1 MKKVN
6 IYFNRWF
13 SVAFH
18 YMNLI
23 RNNEDGIP
31 VQIFATHPDIRH
43 MSLQGADVAGT
54 EPALEGIEYVQ
65 FCVDFCRSNEIDI
78 FIPHLHMLDI
88 ALHASMFDA
97 IGTKVLVCR
106 DLDLLE
112 KIMDKGKFYESV
124 QETGIMTIPDY
135 HVVSTA
141 EQFQAAY
148 EDLAA
153 RGHQV
158 CFKPTETEGG
168 LGFRIINNDRNPLQ
182 DLFGHV
188 TPYISF
194 EEARRILSSV
204 DSFPNLMVM
213 ELLEGF
219 EYSIDCLADENGRL
233 LAAVPRRKAGGRLRL
248 MEHIPELED
257 IASRVAGVYR
267 IPFNY
272 NIQMKYTGGV
282 PKLLEINPRMSG
294 GLHISCLSGIN
305 FPYLAV
311 KSALGGEVQPAEFTG
326 NVLASHVE
334 QPLIM
339 RIDGESVVTD
349 AVNLSGSSS

>member
-13 SVAFH
+13 SVAYH

-23 RNNEDGIP
+23 RNNEDGVS
-31 VQIFATHPDIRH
+31 VQIFATHPDIHH

-54 EPALEGIEYVQ
+54 EPALTGIEYVQ
-65 FCVDFCRSNEIDI
+65 FCVDFCRRNEIDI
-78 FIPHLHMLDI
+78 FIPRLHMLDI
-88 ALHASMFDA
+88 ALHAAMFDA

-112 KIMDKGKFYESV
+112 TIMDKGKFYESV
-124 QETGIMTIPDY
+124 KETGIMTIPDY

-141 EQFQAAY
+141 EQFKEAY
-148 EDLAA
+148 QDLVAK
-153 RGHQV
+153 GHRV

-168 LGFRIINNDRNPLQ
+168 LGFRIIDNTRSPLQ
-182 DLFGHV
+182 ELFGHV
-188 TPYISF
+188 TPLISF
-194 EEARRILSSV
+194 EEAYRILGSEPT
-204 DSFPNLMVM
+204 FPELMVM
-213 ELLEGF
+213 ELLEGY
-219 EYSIDCLADENGRL
+219 EYSIDCLSDENGRL

-248 MEHIPELED
+248 MEHIPELEE
-257 IASRVAGVYR
+257 IASRVAEVYK
-267 IPFNY
+267 IPFNF
-272 NIQMKYTGGV
+272 NIQMKYSGGI

-311 KSALGGEVQPAEFTG
+311 KSALGGEVQPAEFG
-326 NVLASHVE
+326 DNVLASHVE

-339 RIDGESVVTD
+339 KINGESVIPD
-349 AVNLSGSSS
+349 PVN

>member
-6 IYFNRWF
+6 VYFNRWF

-23 RNNEDGIP
+23 RDNEDG
-31 VQIFATHPDIRH
+31 VSFQIFATHPDINH
-43 MSLQGADVAGT
+43 MSLQGADVAET

-65 FCVDFCRSNEIDI
+65 FCVDFCRRHEIDV
-78 FIPHLHMLDI
+78 FIPRLHMLDI
-88 ALHASMFDA
+88 ALHAALFDA

-112 KIMDKGKFYESV
+112 TIMDKGKFYENV
-124 QETGIMTIPDY
+124 QAKGIMTIPDY
-135 HVVSTA
+135 HVVRTA
-141 EQFQAAY
+141 EQFKQAY
-148 EDLAA
+148 DDLVAK
-153 RGHQV
+153 GHRV

-168 LGFRIINNDRNPLQ
+168 LGFRIIDNNRNPLEE
-182 DLFGHV
+182 LFGHV
-188 TPYISF
+188 TPLISF
-194 EEARRILSSV
+194 DEAYRILSS
-204 DSFPNLMVM
+204 SETFPDLMVM
-213 ELLEGF
+213 ELLEGY
-219 EYSIDCLADENGRL
+219 EYSIDCLADESGRL

-248 MEHIPELED
+248 MEYHPELQA
-257 IASRVAGVYR
+257 IAASVAEAYR

-272 NIQMKYTGGV
+272 NIQMKYSGAV

-294 GLHISCLSGIN
+294 GLHVSCLSGIN

-311 KSALGGEVQPAEFTG
+311 KAALGGEVLPAQFTQD
-326 NVLASHVE
+326 VLASHVE

-339 RIDGESVVTD
+339 RINGESVSAD
-349 AVNLSGSSS
+349 AVNGER

>member
-23 RNNEDGIP
+23 RNNEDGVP

-43 MSLQGADVAGT
+43 MSLQGADVAGI
-54 EPALEGIEYVQ
+54 EPALTGIEYVQ
-65 FCVDFCRSNEIDI
+65 FCVDFCRRNEIDI
-78 FIPHLHMLDI
+78 FIPRLHMLDI

-112 KIMDKGKFYESV
+112 MIMDKGKFYESV
-124 QETGIMTIPDY
+124 KATGVMIIPDY
-135 HVVSTA
+135 YVVSNA
-141 EQFQAAY
+141 QQFKEAY
-148 EDLAA
+148 EDLVSK
-153 RGHQV
+153 GHKV

-168 LGFRIINNDRNPLQ
+168 LGFRIIDNSRSPLEE
-182 DLFGHV
+182 LFGHV
-188 TPYISF
+188 TPLISF
-194 EEARRILSSV
+194 DEAYRIL
-204 DSFPNLMVM
+204 DGAESFPNLMVM
-213 ELLEGF
+213 ELLEGY

-248 MEHIPELED
+248 MEHVPELEEV
-257 IASRVAGVYR
+257 ARRVAGTYR
-267 IPFNY
+267 IPYNF
-272 NIQMKYTGGV
+272 NIQMKYSGGV

-311 KSALGGEVQPAEFTG
+311 KSALGGEVQPAEFAHD
-326 NVLASHVE
+326 VLASHVE

-339 RIDGESVVTD
+339 KINGESVITD
-349 AVNLSGSSS
+349 SVS

>member
-1 MKKVN
+1 MNKIN

-54 EPALEGIEYVQ
+54 EPELEGIEYVQ
-65 FCVDFCRSNEIDI
+65 FCVDFCRRNEIDI
-78 FIPHLHMLDI
+78 FIPRLHMLDI
-88 ALHASMFDA
+88 ALHVSMFDA

-112 KIMDKGKFYESV
+112 TIMDKGKFYENV
-124 QETGIMTIPDY
+124 RQTGIMTIPDY

-141 EQFQAAY
+141 EQFRAAY
-148 EDLAA
+148 EELVAE
-153 RGHQV
+153 GHQV

-168 LGFRIINNDRNPLQ
+168 LGFRIINNSRSPLQ
-182 DLFGHV
+182 ELFGHV
-188 TPYISF
+188 TSQISF
-194 EEARRILSSV
+194 EEAYRTLASV

-213 ELLEGF
+213 ELLDGY
-219 EYSIDCLADENGRL
+219 EYSIDCLADAKGAL

-248 MEHIPELED
+248 MEHIPELEE
-257 IASRVAGVYR
+257 IASRVAETYR
-267 IPFNY
+267 IPFNF
-272 NIQMKYTGGV
+272 NIQMKYSGGV

-311 KSALGGEVQPAEFTG
+311 KSALGGEVQPAGFAG

-339 RIDGESVVTD
+339 RINGESVITD
-349 AVNLSGSSS
+349 SP

>member
-23 RNNEDGIP
+23 RNNEDGVP
-31 VQIFATHPDIRH
+31 VQIFATHPDINH

-54 EPALEGIEYVQ
+54 EPVLEGIEYVH
-65 FCVDFCRSNEIDI
+65 FCVDFCRRNEIDI
-78 FIPHLHMLDI
+78 FIPRLHMLDI
-88 ALHASMFDA
+88 ALHAALFDA
-97 IGTKVLVCR
+97 IGTKLLVCR

-112 KIMDKGKFYESV
+112 TIMDKGKFYESV
-124 QETGIMTIPDY
+124 AGKGIMTIPDY
-135 HVVSTA
+135 HVVRTA
-141 EQFQAAY
+141 EQFREAY
-148 EDLAA
+148 QDLAA
-153 RGHQV
+153 KGHRV

-168 LGFRIINNDRNPLQ
+168 LGFRIIDNDRSPLRE
-182 DLFGHV
+182 LFGHV
-188 TPYISF
+188 TPLISF
-194 EEARRILSSV
+194 DEAYHILSTV
-204 DSFPNLMVM
+204 PSFPDLMVM

-219 EYSIDCLADENGRL
+219 EYSIDCLADENGKL

-257 IASRVAGVYR
+257 IAQKVAETYR
-267 IPFNY
+267 IPFNF
-272 NIQMKYTGGV
+272 NIQMKYSGDT

-311 KSALGGEVQPAEFTG
+311 KSALGGEVQPAEFAHD
-326 NVLASHVE
+326 VLASHVE

-339 RIDGESVVTD
+339 KINGQSVIPD
-349 AVNLSGSSS
+349 AVN

>member
-54 EPALEGIEYVQ
+54 EPELEGIEYVQ
-65 FCVDFCRSNEIDI
+65 FCVDFCRRNEIDI
-78 FIPHLHMLDI
+78 FIPRLHMLDI
-88 ALHASMFDA
+88 ALHVSMFDA

-106 DLDLLE
+106 DVDLLE
-112 KIMDKGKFYESV
+112 TIMDKGKFYENV
-124 QETGIMTIPDY
+124 RGTGIMTIPDY

-141 EQFQAAY
+141 EQFRVAY
-148 EDLAA
+148 EELIAK
-153 RGHQV
+153 GHQV

-168 LGFRIINNDRNPLQ
+168 LGFRIINNSRSPLQ
-182 DLFGHV
+182 ELFGHV
-188 TPYISF
+188 TAQISF
-194 EEARRILSSV
+194 EEAYRTLASV
-204 DSFPNLMVM
+204 ESFPNLMVM
-213 ELLEGF
+213 ELLDGY
-219 EYSIDCLADENGRL
+219 EYSIDCLADAQGAL

-248 MEHIPELED
+248 MEHIPELEN
-257 IASRVAGVYR
+257 IASRVAETYR
-267 IPFNY
+267 IPFNF
-272 NIQMKYTGGV
+272 NIQMKYSGGV

-311 KSALGGEVQPAEFTG
+311 KSALGGEVQPAEFAG

-339 RIDGESVVTD
+339 RINGESVTRT
-349 AVNLSGSSS
+349 L

>member
-31 VQIFATHPDIRH
+31 FQIFATHPDIRH
-43 MSLQGADVAGT
+43 MSLQGADVAET
-54 EPALEGIEYVQ
+54 EPALQGIEYVQ
-65 FCVDFCRSNEIDI
+65 FCVEFCRAHEIDI
-78 FIPHLHMLDI
+78 FIPRLHMLDI
-88 ALHASMFDA
+88 ALHAQLFDE
-97 IGTKVLVCR
+97 IETKVLVCR

-112 KIMDKGKFYESV
+112 TIMDKGKFYESV
-124 QETGIMTIPDY
+124 SSKGLMTIPDY
-135 HVVSTA
+135 HVVSNVQ
-141 EQFQAAY
+141 QFRAAY
-148 EDLAA
+148 EDLVA
-153 RGHQV
+153 RGHRV

-168 LGFRIINNDRNPLQ
+168 LGFRIIDNARSPLEE
-182 DLFGHV
+182 LFGHV
-188 TPYISF
+188 TPLISF
-194 EEARRILSSV
+194 EEASRILGSTE
-204 DSFPNLMVM
+204 SFPDLMVM
-213 ELLEGF
+213 ELLEGY
-219 EYSIDCLADENGRL
+219 EYSIDCLADEQGKL
-233 LAAVPRRKAGGRLRL
+233 LAVVPRRKAGGRLRL
-248 MEHIPELED
+248 MEHIPELEK
-257 IASRVAGVYR
+257 IAASVAEAYR

-272 NIQMKYTGGV
+272 NIQMKYSGSI

-311 KSALGGEVQPAEFTG
+311 KSALGGEVQPAAFVHD
-326 NVLASHVE
+326 VLASHVE

-339 RIDGESVVTD
+339 RIDGQSVVSD
-349 AVNLSGSSS
+349 PVN

>member
-13 SVAFH
+13 STAYH

-23 RNNEDGIP
+23 RHNEDGIP
-31 VQIFATHPDIRH
+31 FQIFATHPDIHH

-54 EPALEGIEYVQ
+54 EPALEGLAYVQ
-65 FCVDFCRSNEIDI
+65 FCVDFCRRNEIDI
-78 FIPHLHMLDI
+78 FIPRLHMLDI
-88 ALHASMFDA
+88 AQHAGMFDA

-106 DLDLLE
+106 DLDLLA

-124 QETGIMTIPDY
+124 KDTGIMAIPDY

-141 EQFQAAY
+141 GQFKAAY

-168 LGFRIINNDRNPLQ
+168 LGFRIIDNNRSPLQ
-182 DLFGHV
+182 ELFGFV
-188 TPYISF
+188 TPQISF
-194 EEARRILSSV
+194 DEAFHILSGA
-204 DSFPNLMVM
+204 DSFPDLMVM
-213 ELLEGF
+213 ELLEGY
-219 EYSIDCLADENGRL
+219 EYSIDCLADADGRL
-233 LAAVPRRKAGGRLRL
+233 LAAVPRRKAGRRLRL
-248 MEHIPELED
+248 MEHIPELEE
-257 IASRVAGVYR
+257 IATLVAKAYR
-267 IPFNY
+267 IPFNF
-272 NIQMKYTGGV
+272 NIQMKYSGNT

-311 KSALGGEVQPAEFTG
+311 KSALGGEVQPVGFTD
-326 NVLASHVE
+326 NVLASYVE

-339 RIDGESVVTD
+339 RINGNSVISD
-349 AVNLSGSSS
+349 AVNPA

>member
-13 SVAFH
+13 SVAYH

-23 RNNEDGIP
+23 RSNEDGIP
-31 VQIFATHPDIRH
+31 VQIFATHPDIHH

-54 EPALEGIEYVQ
+54 ELTLEGIEYVQ
-65 FCVDFCRSNEIDI
+65 FCVDFCRRNEIDI
-78 FIPHLHMLDI
+78 FIPRLHMLDI
-88 ALHASMFDA
+88 ALHASLFDE

-112 KIMDKGKFYESV
+112 MIMDKGKFYESV
-124 QETGIMTIPDY
+124 KTTGIMTIPDY
-135 HVVSTA
+135 HVVSNA
-141 EQFQAAY
+141 QQFREAY

-153 RGHQV
+153 KGHKV

-168 LGFRIINNDRNPLQ
+168 LGFRIIDNDRSPVEE
-182 DLFGHV
+182 LFGHV
-188 TPYISF
+188 TPLISF
-194 EEARRILSSV
+194 EEAYRIL
-204 DSFPNLMVM
+204 DEAGSFPNLMVM
-213 ELLEGF
+213 ELLEGY
-219 EYSIDCLADENGRL
+219 EYSIDCLSDEKGRL

-248 MEHIPELED
+248 MEYIPEL
-257 IASRVAGVYR
+257 AGVARRVAETYR
-267 IPFNY
+267 IPFNF
-272 NIQMKYTGGV
+272 NIQMKYSGGV

-311 KSALGGEVQPAEFTG
+311 KSALGGEVLPASFEH

-339 RIDGESVVTD
+339 RINGESVITD
-349 AVNLSGSSS
+349 SVN

>member
-13 SVAFH
+13 SVAYH

-23 RNNEDGIP
+23 RGNEDGVP
-31 VQIFATHPDIRH
+31 VQIFATHPDIHH

-65 FCVDFCRSNEIDI
+65 FCVDFCRRNEIDI
-78 FIPHLHMLDI
+78 FIPRLHMLDI
-88 ALHASMFDA
+88 ALHASLFDE

-112 KIMDKGKFYESV
+112 MIMDKGKFYESV
-124 QETGIMTIPDY
+124 KTTGIMTIPDY
-135 HVVSTA
+135 HVVSNA
-141 EQFQAAY
+141 QQFREAY

-153 RGHQV
+153 KGHKV

-168 LGFRIINNDRNPLQ
+168 LGFRIIDNDRSPVEE
-182 DLFGHV
+182 LFGHV
-188 TPYISF
+188 TPLISF
-194 EEARRILSSV
+194 EEAYRIL
-204 DSFPNLMVM
+204 DEAGSFPNLMVM
-213 ELLEGF
+213 ELLEGY
-219 EYSIDCLADENGRL
+219 EYSIDCLSDEKGRL

-248 MEHIPELED
+248 MEYIPELAEV
-257 IASRVAGVYR
+257 ARRVAETYR
-267 IPFNY
+267 IPFNF
-272 NIQMKYTGGV
+272 NIQMKYSGGV

-311 KSALGGEVQPAEFTG
+311 KSALGGEVLPASFEH

-339 RIDGESVVTD
+339 RINGESVITD
-349 AVNLSGSSS
+349 SVN

>member
-65 FCVDFCRSNEIDI
+65 FCVDFCRRNEIDI
-78 FIPHLHMLDI
+78 FIPRLHMMDI
-88 ALHASMFDA
+88 ALHAAMFDA

-112 KIMDKGKFYESV
+112 MILDKGKFYSKV
-124 QETGIMTIPDY
+124 KDSGIMEIPDY
-135 HVVSTA
+135 HVVDTA
-141 EQFQAAY
+141 EQFKAAY

-153 RGHQV
+153 KGHEV

-168 LGFRIINNDRNPLQ
+168 LGFRIINNSRSPIEE
-182 DLFGHV
+182 LFGYV
-188 TPYISF
+188 TQHISF
-194 EEARRILSSV
+194 DEAYRVLSGV
-204 DSFPNLMVM
+204 DSFPALMVM
-213 ELLEGF
+213 ELLEGY

-233 LAAVPRRKAGGRLRL
+233 LAAVPRRKDNGRLRI
-248 MEHIPELED
+248 MEHIPELEN
-257 IASRVAGVYR
+257 IAKRVAETYQ
-267 IPFNY
+267 IPYNY
-272 NIQMKYTGGV
+272 NIQMKYGGGV

-294 GLHISCLSGIN
+294 GLHVSCLTGIN

-311 KSALGGEVQPAEFTG
+311 KSALGGEVQPAEFAG
-326 NVLASHVE
+326 DILASHIE
-334 QPLIM
+334 QPMIM
-339 RIDGESVVTD
+339 RIHDESAITD
-349 AVNLSGSSS
+349 SVN

>member
-13 SVAFH
+13 SVAYH

-31 VQIFATHPDIRH
+31 FQIFATHPDICH
-43 MSLQGADVAGT
+43 MSLQGADVAET
-54 EPALEGIEYVQ
+54 EPPLNGIEYVQ
-65 FCVDFCRSNEIDI
+65 FCVDFCRRNEIDI
-78 FIPHLHMLDI
+78 FIPRLHMLDI
-88 ALHASMFDA
+88 ALHAAMFDA

-112 KIMDKGKFYESV
+112 TIMDKGKFYESV
-124 QETGIMTIPDY
+124 KETGIMTIPDY

-141 EQFQAAY
+141 EQFKEAY
-148 EDLAA
+148 HDLVAK
-153 RGHQV
+153 GHRV

-168 LGFRIINNDRNPLQ
+168 LGFRIIDNSRNPLQ
-182 DLFGHV
+182 ELFGHV
-188 TPYISF
+188 TPLISF
-194 EEARRILSSV
+194 EEAYRILGSEEA
-204 DSFPNLMVM
+204 FPDLMVM
-213 ELLEGF
+213 ELLQGY
-219 EYSIDCLADENGRL
+219 EYSIDCLADENGKL

-248 MEHIPELED
+248 MEHIPELEN
-257 IASRVAGVYR
+257 IASRVAEVYK
-267 IPFNY
+267 IPFNF
-272 NIQMKYTGGV
+272 NIQMKYSGET

-311 KSALGGEVQPAEFTG
+311 KSALGGEVQPMDFEG
-326 NVLASHVE
+326 NVLASHLE

-339 RIDGESVVTD
+339 RINGETVIPD
-349 AVNLSGSSS
+349 PVN